1 MAFNP
6 ELGSTSPTVL
16 LDNAERLD
24 KLVNGPAAD
33 VPDRGGDPLYSWR
46 QMMAKND
53 EIRQNLIPLSRQYMT
68 LDAAQ
73 ADIANIPAGS
83 TTYYRSPD
91 DSALAIEVMNVGGTL
106 QPTGRKMPSTWYVDS
121 VAQDVSQLV
130 SFMIQTS
137 SGIYSGSGA
146 VYPLLLDSSNKVILG
161 YDSSTDSI
169 VGAGVLDELTVKSIA
184 GSEVLAGRGEGS
196 QGIYSGSGAVYPLL
210 LDSSNKVILGYDSST
225 DSIVGAGL
233 GVDNGQTPV
242 SKELPKALPTN
253 IKPIAAP
260 INIFMADGQS
270 LSVGAT
276 ATTILSTTQPYYNTT
291 FSSGPRGA
299 GNDYSSKKPLVE
311 DNLTAPDGGTNRG
324 ETVCSGAANFAITL
338 MAKEN
343 GVDPATHEI
352 FAHTTGKGGTRIA
365 DLSKGTTWYNNQ
377 FLGHVNG
384 ANSLNPG
391 APVHAIAWIQ
401 GESEID
407 LSTPTAYQTYYDAL
421 LKLRED
427 KDADIRAVNGQ
438 TVPVHMLC
446 YQTSYKTR
454 IATSIS
460 KAQLDICKNNDLFHH
475 VTPCYHLPFASDSIH
490 LTNVGY
496 KWLGAYMGRAY
507 KQLVIDGVFPEGI
520 MPVSAT
526 YRGTTL
532 SVLLRSTYPLC
543 IDRATMAP
551 TTNNGFK
558 VVDSTGE
565 VDILSMSVSSDGRT
579 VNIHL
584 SRTPVGAV
592 VVRYAY
598 DYLGTGLSISN
609 GASGNLR
616 DTDPEY
622 ITISGVDRPLWRPA
636 PHFTLDAIK
645 VGE

>member
-137 SGIYSGSGA
+137 S
-146 VYPLLLDSSNKVILG
+146 
-161 YDSSTDSI
+161 
-169 VGAGVLDELTVKSIA
+169 
-184 GSEVLAGRGEGS
+184 
-196 QGIYSGSGAVYPLL
+196 GIYSGSGAVYPLL